1 MADEFFPLWHLPNL
15 EFFFDWI
22 KKTKSHH
29 SGCMDHTM
37 TVDQNICR
45 RMVNSILLKPHW
57 RWGPENKGKECF
69 FSVAVSKLFHIH
81 AEIFPQMILDVLCIK
96 FTSSA
101 AAWIWYRGT
110 WTNGPWLTLY
120 KHVLSIRKR
129 EESFFPPLASWETSM
144 SRQPRLNMSI
154 QGALQPTL
162 HESMQTNRWLTELSS
177 SDTVSLP
184 ALLHQCAWTRG
195 QVWICLLRP
204 RQPNVKGW
212 CCEFVAASLYL
223 LKMEKWY

>member
-1 MADEFFPLWHLPNL
+1 MKAR
-15 EFFFDWI
+15 I
-22 KKTKSHH
+22 
-29 SGCMDHTM
+29 
-37 TVDQNICR
+37 
-45 RMVNSILLKPHW
+45 
-57 RWGPENKGKECF
+57 F
-69 FSVAVSKLFHIH
+69 FSAAASKPFNIRR
-81 AEIFPQMILDVLCIK
+81 EIFSQMILDILCIK

-110 WTNGPWLTLY
+110 WMNGPWLTVY

-154 QGALQPTL
+154 QGALQSTL

-184 ALLHQCAWTRG
+184 ALLHERAWTWG
-195 QVWICLLRP
+195 QVWICLLWP
-204 RQPNVKGW
+204 RQPNVKG
-212 CCEFVAASLYL
+212 LML
-223 LKMEKWY
+223 LILLLQVYTFQNG